1 MGSSGITLPL
11 MGPDFLDEKEEK
23 EKAEKPSTTVPGTVE
38 KIIRSPDP
46 REPEKAEI
54 VLHDGD
60 PLYREIRID
69 NTLQDGDGEEVGL
82 KPGAPVNVTVEAD
95 PEDTVKRD
103 KKRSA

>member
-1 MGSSGITLPL
+1 

-38 KIIRSPDP
+38 KIIQSPDP

-54 VLHDGD
+54 VIHDGD
-60 PLYREIRID
+60 PLYQEIRIE
-69 NTLQDGDGEEVGL
+69 NTLRNDEGEEVGL
-82 KPGAPVNVTVEAD
+82 KPGATVDVTVEAD
-95 PEDTVKRD
+95 SEDTVKKE

>member
-1 MGSSGITLPL
+1 
-11 MGPDFLDEKEEK
+11 MGPDFLDEEKEK

-38 KIIRSPDP
+38 KIIPSPDP

-60 PLYREIRID
+60 PLYREIRIE
-69 NTLQDGDGEEVGL
+69 NALQNGDGEVVGL
-82 KPGAPVNVTVEAD
+82 KPGAPVDVTVEAD
-95 PEDTVKRD
+95 SKDTLKKE